1 MRIRRRE
8 DSEMSE
14 VNDSGKLYDIYVRVQ
29 EDEWRQM
36 AKGNRLTVMI

>member
-1 MRIRRRE
+1 MRIRRRDE
-8 DSEMSE
+8 SKMSE
-14 VNDSGKLYDIYVRVQ
+14 VNDRGKFYIYVRVQ